1 MRFKNIYKNKI
12 SFYLLLII
20 IFILHQN
27 NVLEKLYTISKF
39 STKERLTKSYGY
51 CGGASYGFI
60 DDVFIENVINEN
72 IEILN
77 DNDNFTFNNSIWF
90 KFKVN
95 QPTSKE
101 QIILLNNQKS
111 IEFKKNKK
119 VKLIFKGKDYGFY
132 KIKKKVDN
140 CYYLKK

>member
-1 MRFKNIYKNKI
+1 MRFKNIYKKKI

-27 NVLEKLYTISKF
+27 NVLEKLYIISKF

-51 CGGASYGFI
+51 CEGASYGFI
-60 DDVFIENVINEN
+60 DDVFKENVINEN

-77 DNDNFTFNNSIWF
+77 DNGNFTFNNSIWF

-95 QPTSKE
+95 QPISKE
-101 QIILLNNQKS
+101 QVILLNNQKS

-132 KIKKKVDN
+132 RIKKKVDN

>member
-1 MRFKNIYKNKI
+1 MRFKNIYKKKI

-27 NVLEKLYTISKF
+27 NVLEKLYIISKF

-51 CGGASYGFI
+51 CEGASYGFI
-60 DDVFIENVINEN
+60 DDVFKENVINEN

-77 DNDNFTFNNSIWF
+77 DNGNFSFNNSIWF

-95 QPTSKE
+95 QPISKE
-101 QIILLNNQKS
+101 QVILLNNQKS
-111 IEFKKNKK
+111 IEFEKNKK

-132 KIKKKVDN
+132 RIKKKVDN

>member
-1 MRFKNIYKNKI
+1 MKFKNIYKNKT

-27 NVLEKLYTISKF
+27 NVLEKVYTISKF
-39 STKERLTKSYGY
+39 NTKERLTKSYGY

-60 DDVFIENVINEN
+60 DDVFKENVISQN

-77 DNDNFTFNNSIWF
+77 DNHNSTFNNSIWF

-95 QPTSKE
+95 QPISKE
-101 QIILLNNQKS
+101 QVILLNNQKS
-111 IEFKKNKK
+111 IEFEKNKK

-132 KIKKKVDN
+132 RIKKKVDN

>member
-60 DDVFIENVINEN
+60 DDVFKENVINEN

-77 DNDNFTFNNSIWF
+77 DNGNFTFNNSIWF

-95 QPTSKE
+95 QPISKE
-101 QIILLNNQKS
+101 QVILLNNQKS

-132 KIKKKVDN
+132 RIKKKVDN